1 MKHQLSHSVMFLPGL
16 YVHIRNKR
24 HVPETRDK
32 KTNPTETMD
41 RDLMTSEDCNL
52 PGVAWPA
59 ISTAPKASGEDEAG
73 LVPEA
78 LQVNM
83 DRPGRKDHRDLK
95 ETKVLREFRDL
106 LDLKAT
112 KAPKDPRASL
122 VNLSQPLQLWHLPCP
137 WW

>member
-1 MKHQLSHSVMFLPGL
+1 MPVKPSIVKSLEKKFDLLLAVRSAMS
-16 YVHIRNKR
+16 I
-24 HVPETRDK
+24 VPK
-32 KTNPTETMD
+32 
-41 RDLMTSEDCNL
+41 
-52 PGVAWPA
+52 V
-59 ISTAPKASGEDEAG
+59 SGENEAG

-83 DRPGRKDHRDLK
+83 DRPGCKDHRDLK

-106 LDLKAT
+106 RDLKAI

-122 VNLSQPLQLWHLPCP
+122 VNPSQPLQSWLLPCP